1 MNAVMGTLK
10 EFYPEEELTRHL
22 SLKVTDAL
30 GVEVCALAPWAVVL
44 ILNSPLVIGS
54 LILSA

>member
-1 MNAVMGTLK
+1 MNTVMGTLK
-10 EFYPEEELTRHL
+10 DFYAEELTRHL

-30 GVEVCALAPWAVVL
+30 CVEVCALAPWAVVL

-54 LILSA
+54 WILSA